1 MNLRK
6 ITIEELTKLSKN
18 ELIGLV
24 LNLRFKL
31 FLSEE
36 EQ

>member
-1 MNLRK
+1 MNPKK
-6 ITIEELTKLSKN
+6 ITVEEMTELSKI

>member
-1 MNLRK
+1 MNPKK
-6 ITIEELTKLSKN
+6 ITVDEMTNLSKI

-31 FLSEE
+31 FLAEE
-36 EQ
+36 D